1 MIQAPGDGFNNQFD
15 IARLAALLTRAGRAQ
30 TSVGFN
36 SAGAS
41 AQPLCREAPHV
52 FDKITRH
59 AGQVP
64 AEISRISPTPTL
76 CRVNY

>member
-1 MIQAPGDGFNNQFD
+1 MIQAPGDAFNNQFD
-15 IARLAALLTRAGRAQ
+15 IAGLTVLLTLAGRAQ

-41 AQPLCREAPHV
+41 TQPVFREAPHV
-52 FDKITRH
+52 LDKITRH